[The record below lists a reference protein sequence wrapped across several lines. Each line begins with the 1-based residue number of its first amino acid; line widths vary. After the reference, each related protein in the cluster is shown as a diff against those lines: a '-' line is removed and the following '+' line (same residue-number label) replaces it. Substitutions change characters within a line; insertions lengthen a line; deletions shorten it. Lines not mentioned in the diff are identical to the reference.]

1 MSKILIEKNHNMDE
15 LQLQDLIER
24 LGKKLKDKFG
34 GDYQLESNLA
44 HYAYHGADAKISFD
58 KSMVK
63 VEVKLG
69 LLMSAIRG
77 KIELEINS
85 YLDDYIT

>member
-1 MSKILIEKNHNMDE
+1 MSKILIKKNHNMDE

-34 GDYQLESNLA
+34 GDYQLESNSV
-44 HYAYHGADAKISFD
+44 HYVYHGADAKISFD

-69 LLMSAIRG
+69 FLMSAIRG
-77 KIELEINS
+77 KVELEINS
-85 YLDDYIT
+85 YLDDHVT

>member
-34 GDYQLESNLA
+34 GDYQLESNLV

-58 KSMVK
+58 KYNEPNCS
-63 VEVKLG
+63 LADN
-69 LLMSAIRG
+69 LHQI
-77 KIELEINS
+77 
-85 YLDDYIT
+85 YL

>member
-34 GDYQLESNLA
+34 GDYQLESNLV
-44 HYAYHGADAKISFD
+44 HYTYHVADAKISFD

>member
-15 LQLQDLIER
+15 LQLQALIER

-34 GDYQLESNLA
+34 GDYQLEGNSV
-44 HYAYHGADAKISFD
+44 HYVYHGADAKISFD
-58 KSMVK
+58 EFMVK

-69 LLMSAIRG
+69 LIMSTVKG
-77 KIELEINS
+77 KVELEVNS
-85 YLDDYIT
+85 YLDNCIT